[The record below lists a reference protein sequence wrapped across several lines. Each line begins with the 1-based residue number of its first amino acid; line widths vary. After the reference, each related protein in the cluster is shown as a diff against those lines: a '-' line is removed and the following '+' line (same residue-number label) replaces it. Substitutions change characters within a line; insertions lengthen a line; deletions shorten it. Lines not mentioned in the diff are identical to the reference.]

1 MVLIRDKR
9 KLQAA
14 NLTIVKLTIKNLG
27 TYAFK
32 RFLPSTK
39 GSIAMSLAIASPA
52 LLAAVGM
59 ASDYAVFSMKVAELQ
74 AAADSAAIA
83 GANELAISGSSDH
96 SIKSA
101 AESYAKGQNNSGLS
115 ETTTQAI
122 INRKLGTLK
131 VTVEEAWTPSFAHFL
146 NANITPIRVSA
157 TATLMGTTNICVLA
171 LDGSNAKALF
181 MDNSAK
187 LTANGCGIYSNS
199 KHAEGIRLDAYAK
212 ITSAMTCSAGGYKAN
227 KNAVKP
233 LPTTDCPPVPDP
245 LASRVAPTVGGCDH
259 SKMKVEGGSKTLT
272 PGTYCG
278 GLEITGTSNVTF
290 SSGVYVIKDGEFK
303 VQDAARITGEHVTFY
318 LTGKSSTILFTNN
331 AVVKLTGSKDG
342 SMAGLLFFEDRAAI
356 LGRKHQINSPN
367 VEELTGTIYLPRGEL
382 VVDPNDTVAES
393 SAYTAIITYKLQL
406 KEGPELVMNSDYGAT
421 DVPVPDGIRT
431 ASQIVLS
438 D

>member
-1 MVLIRDKR
+1 
-9 KLQAA
+9 
-14 NLTIVKLTIKNLG
+14 VKLTIKKLG
-27 TYAFK
+27 TYAFS

-39 GSIAMSLAIASPA
+39 GSIAVGVAIASPA
-52 LLAAVGM
+52 LLAAVGL
-59 ASDYAVFSMKVAELQ
+59 ATDYAVFSMKVAELQ

-83 GANELAISGSSDH
+83 GANELAISGSSDQ

-101 AESYAKGQNNSGLS
+101 AASYAIGQNNSGLS
-115 ETTTQAI
+115 HTTAQAI

-131 VTVEEAWTPSFAHFL
+131 VTVQESWTPFFAHFL
-146 NANITPIRVSA
+146 NAELTPIRVSA

-181 MDNSAK
+181 MDDNAK
-187 LTANGCGIYSNS
+187 LTANGCGVYSNS
-199 KHAEGIRLDAYAK
+199 KHAEGIRLDAYAS
-212 ITSAMTCSAGGYKAN
+212 ITSTMTCSAGGYKAN
-227 KNAVKP
+227 KNAIKP

-245 LASRVAPTVGGCDH
+245 LGSRVAPSVGSCDY
-259 SKMKVEGGSKTLT
+259 SMIKIEGGHKTLT

-278 GLEITGTSNVTF
+278 GLEIKGSSNVTL

-303 VQDAARITGEHVTFY
+303 VTDTARITGEHVTFY
-318 LTGKSSTILFTNN
+318 LTGKSSTLLFDNN
-331 AVVKLTGSKDG
+331 AFVKLTGSKEG
-342 SMAGLLFFEDRAAI
+342 NMAGLLFFEDRAAI
-356 LGRKHQINSPN
+356 LGRKHQIKSPN

-382 VVDPNDTVAES
+382 VVDPNDTVAEG

-438 D
+438 N